1 MARRRTEL
9 EPDLIALCRRM
20 GSDVCVLLV
29 EEPSSKA
36 PARVLDQF
44 RCPVEELES
53 RLLKARCGRILAIL
67 PSTATLVR
75 TIHVPPG
82 GALQVESAIRI
93 EAESRLLGSASAH
106 RSGLGFIGIE
116 GPTPTGLIVAWPDAL
131 DPGLPELDPQ
141 IDVTWAPEIACLA
154 ILAGDAPTT
163 LAAIIDPDGS
173 TAAVV
178 PTPKGPVYRATRG
191 LPETSNE
198 NRLRPLVA
206 ESLLGEGVN
215 PSTIESSVKELLEGV
230 DDRLIDGALLIP
242 SDAESN
248 LANLV
253 DRDLDQFNNVDPATV
268 RLLLAAL
275 ATSRGANADLTKIRR
290 FEHRENPSFLGGL
303 AHRLSDGR
311 TAVAIATLALIL
323 LILSPLAFSGL
334 RLMIM
339 RNKVEDISALEERVR
354 RVENLEKVY
363 RELDRQAWS
372 ITKLLGD
379 VSNLMPEQI
388 ELVSLTVTHGE
399 PLLVMGVAKR
409 DADMDGNAIVY
420 DFTGRLRDSGLF
432 GEEIGPVA
440 SIDEPDAR
448 GYTEFKLTGDLA
460 DPLRPLRLEPEN
472 DYAVLSYRDRRYGP
486 VDDDGFLIVEPEA
499 KEARIE
505 AMIAR
510 GIDLDKPLPPME
522 AAASSSSSSTRASS
536 ESTSRS
542 SGSSASQSS
551 EPSSN
556 QSSSDRA
563 RSSDRGSETDRA
575 SARPSREQT
584 RESTRSRDR
593 ASSSGRDREST
604 RDNDSSGPASRT
616 SIRSRVIEIP
626 TPLSIEE
633 IETLSNAEAKA
644 RLAKIAGARNAPNA
658 TEEQKADLRTEWD
671 ALLNRIRETNP

>member
-9 EPDLIALCRRM
+9 EPDLIALCRRI
-20 GSDVCVLLV
+20 GDDVAVLLV
-29 EEPSSKA
+29 EESA
-36 PARVLDQF
+36 NQAAARVLAQF
-44 RCPVEELES
+44 RCPVAELES
-53 RLLKARCGRILAIL
+53 RILEARCGRVLAIL
-67 PSTATLVR
+67 PSSATLVR

-106 RSGLGFIGIE
+106 RSGLGLIGIE

-131 DPGLPELDPQ
+131 DPGLPQLDAQ

-154 ILAGDAPTT
+154 SLAGDASST
-163 LAAIIDPDGS
+163 LSALIDPDGS

-191 LPETSNE
+191 VPGTTPED
-198 NRLRPLVA
+198 RLRPLVA
-206 ESLLGEGVN
+206 ESLLGEGVD
-215 PSTIESSVKELLEGV
+215 PATIQDSVDALLRGI
-230 DDRLIDGALLIP
+230 DDRLIDGSLLMP
-242 SDAESN
+242 PDSESK
-248 LANLV
+248 LQSLV
-253 DRDLDQFNNVDPATV
+253 DRDIDQLDDLDPATV
-268 RLLLAAL
+268 RLLLASL
-275 ATSRGANADLTKIRR
+275 AASRGGHAATTGLRR
-290 FEHRENPSFLGGL
+290 FEHREKPSFLGGM

-334 RLMIM
+334 RLMVM
-339 RNKVEDISALEERVR
+339 RSKVDDLSALEERVR

-388 ELVSLTVTHGE
+388 ELISMTLTHGE
-399 PLLVMGVAKR
+399 PLTVMGVAKR
-409 DADMDGNAIVY
+409 DADMSGTDIVF
-420 DFTGRLRDSGLF
+420 DFTRRLRASGLF
-432 GEEIGPVA
+432 ADDGPPLA
-440 SIDEPDAR
+440 SIDQPDGR
-448 GYTEFKLTGDLA
+448 GYSEFKITADLA
-460 DPLRPLRLEPEN
+460 DPLRLVRPDPEN

-486 VDDDGFLIVEPEA
+486 VDDDGFLITDPQ
-499 KEARIE
+499 ARQERID

-510 GIDLDKPLPPME
+510 GIDLNKSLPPVE
-522 AAASSSSSSTRASS
+522 AAASPSSSTRASTESSSPSRDS
-536 ESTSRS
+536 ES
-542 SGSSASQSS
+542 
-551 EPSSN
+551 
-556 QSSSDRA
+556 SSSD
-563 RSSDRGSETDRA
+563 SSRGTDRERATDVA

-584 RESTRSRDR
+584 RESARSRDR
-593 ASSSGRDREST
+593 SSSTGRDRSDSRE
-604 RDNDSSGPASRT
+604 NDSSGPASRT

-626 TPLSIEE
+626 TPLEPEE

-658 TEEQKADLRTEWD
+658 TDEQKQELRVEWD